1 MRKGTARLYC
11 AIRMHTKTSS
21 QKTFSP
27 WKIARWGVLLIAVII
42 VIQLLRKP
50 APIATSPNPQTRALL
65 AQQYE
70 QKLADLES
78 ARNRGE
84 AGAQAQFTSEEISAA
99 FVADSAA
106 PAAAIPQSV
115 AGTQE
120 QKLPEAKNPQVVF
133 VSDSVIGQFTTERY
147 GKDIVVTLRAH
158 LRAED
163 GYLQIQPTEF
173 KIGELAIPISF
184 VDSVVRKKLSE
195 SEVREK
201 LKLPEWV
208 ADVRVESGQLVVTEK

>member
-1 MRKGTARLYC
+1 
-11 AIRMHTKTSS
+11 MHTKSSNQTSI
-21 QKTFSP
+21 SP

-50 APIATSPNPQTRALL
+50 APIATPPAPQARAQL

-70 QKLADLES
+70 QKVADLES
-78 ARNRGE
+78 ARNRGK
-84 AGAQAQFTSEEISAA
+84 AGAETQFTAEEINAA
-99 FVADSAA
+99 FVADSPA

-115 AGTQE
+115 AGAQ
-120 QKLPEAKNPQVVF
+120 QQNLPEAKDAQVVF
-133 VSDSVIGQFTTERY
+133 VSDSVIGQFTTNRY

-158 LRAED
+158 LRAQQ
-163 GYLQIQPTEF
+163 GYLQIEPTEF
-173 KIGELAIPISF
+173 KIGQLAIPISF

-195 SEVREK
+195 PEVREK

-208 ADVRVESGQLVVTEK
+208 GDVRIEGGQLVVTEK